1 MAKIVEVPN
10 IGNVEFPDEMSDDQI
25 ADAIKQQMPQ
35 EQQGPV
41 VPGTGSDVGNMAAA
55 AAGGSVLHNAL
66 TNPPTTAPIA
76 QAAQTAK
83 TIASPAV
90 SGAMQSGA
98 DLAKTY
104 IRNPGTAAAD
114 LVASHMGLPPPV
126 ATAKAQPFLQGIQQT
141 YQQAKDY
148 VNKTGQ
154 FTEPATTASQ
164 QMSAQMA
171 DQAAKEDALHSAL
184 FDHSLKQSNPA
195 KVAQD
200 TAGMSYE
207 QKLNYAKA
215 NNVKMPS
222 MLTAEAEAMAA
233 PSSANFLAR
242 VSTMAGKYL
251 PVAMV
256 AHELMYTSPEE
267 VATLKAAEAKRR
279 AQGWKPL
286 NER

>member
-1 MAKIVEVPN
+1 
-10 IGNVEFPDEMSDDQI
+10 
-25 ADAIKQQMPQ
+25 
-35 EQQGPV
+35 
-41 VPGTGSDVGNMAAA
+41 
-55 AAGGSVLHNAL
+55 
-66 TNPPTTAPIA
+66 
-76 QAAQTAK
+76 
-83 TIASPAV
+83 
-90 SGAMQSGA
+90 
-98 DLAKTY
+98 
-104 IRNPGTAAAD
+104 
-114 LVASHMGLPPPV
+114 MGLPPPV
-126 ATAKAQPFLQGIQQT
+126 ATAKAQPFLQGVQQT

-154 FTEPATTASQ
+154 FAQPVIDTTKQELAAQ
-164 QMSAQMA
+164 QAA
-171 DQAAKEDALHSAL
+171 QAAKESALHDALYE
-184 FDHSLKQSNPA
+184 HSLKQPNPA
-195 KVAQD
+195 TVAQNIN
-200 TAGMSYE
+200 GMTYD
-207 QKLNYAKA
+207 QQLNYAKA

-267 VATLKAAEAKRR
+267 IATLKAAEAKRR